1 MVFTQFQNLRNEY
14 VFQIDK
20 HAPYLEAMFY
30 KITIFKMAGSKKK
43 KCHSTEKLFGKKQAQ
58 IRTNQ

>member
-1 MVFTQFQNLRNEY
+1 MVFTKSQNLRNEY

-20 HAPYLEAMFY
+20 HAPHLEGMFY

-43 KCHSTEKLFGKKQAQ
+43 YHSTEKL
-58 IRTNQ
+58 